1 MSILNL
7 FTFKTIVEHY
17 RTFSLGLLLAPVS
30 IRVGVAIVPVVGIS
44 VGVWVVAVVA
54 VGQPGVG
61 LGIGISGGLSISR
74 PLAIVGIRVTVVSSV
89 SSITIAVSQPGIGL
103 SIGSGLGI
111 SGGLSISR
119 PLAVVSVG
127 VTVVSSVSSITI
139 AVRVI
144 AIAISQPGIGLSIGS
159 RLGISGGLSIGRP
172 LAVVSVGVAIVSS
185 VSSITIAVRVI

>member
-7 FTFKTIVEHY
+7 FIFKTIVEHY

-54 VGQPGVG
+54 VGQPGVS
-61 LGIGISGGLSISR
+61 LGIGISDWLSISR
-74 PLAIVGIRVTVVSSV
+74 PLAIVGIR
-89 SSITIAVSQPGIGL
+89 
-103 SIGSGLGI
+103 
-111 SGGLSISR
+111 
-119 PLAVVSVG
+119 

-159 RLGISGGLSIGRP
+159 RLGISGGLSISRS
-172 LAVVSVGVAIVSS
+172 LAVVSVGKAVVG
-185 VSSITIAVRVI
+185 VDMGVTIAVRVVSIAISQPGIG